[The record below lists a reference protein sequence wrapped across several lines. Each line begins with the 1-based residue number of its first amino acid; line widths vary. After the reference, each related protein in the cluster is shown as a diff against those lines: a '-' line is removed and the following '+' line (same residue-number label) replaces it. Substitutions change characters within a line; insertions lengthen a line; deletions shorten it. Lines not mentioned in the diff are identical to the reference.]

1 MSRKVFFDTDPGCD
15 DAVML
20 AMALGHDAIDVVGLS
35 TVCGNTTIENT
46 TRNTHAILGLGGY
59 DVPVA
64 RGCGRPLVDDLTTA
78 EWIHGE
84 NGLHGDIP
92 DVDGDTRKIHGAD
105 AIVEAAHEYGEELTI
120 AAVGPLPNLAIALAK
135 EPRLPDLVDD
145 IYLMGGAAMTTGN
158 VTPMAEANFHND
170 PAAAS
175 RVLQDANTRM
185 VGLDVT
191 NRATVSP
198 EFIEA
203 FRTAGGVRGT
213 IAEWLDYRPDSGTY
227 PTADAPAIH
236 DAAVVADIIDE
247 SVLTFEEYYLDVDTT
262 GGPCHGAVICDEHG
276 TTGNDPNNRV
286 AVDIDVTR
294 YREILET
301 GIEAYA
307 AE

>member
-1 MSRKVFFDTDPGCD
+1 
-15 DAVML
+15 
-20 AMALGHDAIDVVGLS
+20 
-35 TVCGNTTIENT
+35 
-46 TRNTHAILGLGGY
+46 
-59 DVPVA
+59 
-64 RGCGRPLVDDLTTA
+64 
-78 EWIHGE
+78 
-84 NGLHGDIP
+84 
-92 DVDGDTRKIHGAD
+92 
-105 AIVEAAHEYGEELTI
+105 
-120 AAVGPLPNLAIALAK
+120 
-135 EPRLPDLVDD
+135 
-145 IYLMGGAAMTTGN
+145 MGGAAMTTGN

-198 EFIEA
+198 DFIEEY
-203 FRTAGGVRGT
+203 REAGGVRGT

-236 DAAVVADIIDE
+236 DAAVVADIIDD
-247 SVLTFEEYYLDVDTT
+247 SVLTFEEYYLEVDTT

-276 TTGNDPNNRV
+276 TTGTDPNNRV
-286 AVDIDVTR
+286 AVDIDVAR

-301 GIEAYA
+301 GVEAYA